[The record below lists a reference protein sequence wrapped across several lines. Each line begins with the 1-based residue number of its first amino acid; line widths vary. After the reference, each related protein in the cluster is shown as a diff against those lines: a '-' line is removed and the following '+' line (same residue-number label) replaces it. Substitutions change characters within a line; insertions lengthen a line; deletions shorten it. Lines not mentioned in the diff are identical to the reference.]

1 MSEGETIGLRYKS
14 SMKAIATELGI
25 PLTEECQQLKA
36 ELEAVEE
43 H

>member
-1 MSEGETIGLRYKS
+1 
-14 SMKAIATELGI
+14 MKAIATELGI
-25 PLTEECQQLKA
+25 SLAEECQQLKA